1 MSRSRFIK
9 SLKFTFLSALVL
21 IALAGSLRAQTH
33 YTVTHLGLGIA
44 QAINNR
50 GQVTGEHDP
59 ATGIGTGGAFIYFNG
74 QLQDLP
80 SIYGGTPTSGNAI
93 NDHGQV
99 AGVAHPYDEYIWL
112 FTAGHMKNLGV
123 GYPLSIN
130 NLGTIVGYKYAGR
143 DSDNNVLFRA
153 VISYNGGPLQ
163 VLRNMENFNGVAIGI
178 NNLNQVVGNSIYGQV
193 AFIWQNGQ
201 VTYLPRIDSV
211 SDYIEPFAINNRGH
225 IAGFGDVGGFNHIHA
240 FLYINGKYTIFTGKG
255 VFSEAEAIN
264 SHDQMVGTDEFLP
277 DGSSHAA
284 LFVAG
289 QTYDLNDLIPADSGW
304 VLQYAHGINDSGQIV
319 GEGSYK
325 SDWRAHAFLLTP
337 DYGSKIAP

>member
-1 MSRSRFIK
+1 MKFSNSPSGQGIASMK
-9 SLKFTFLSALVL
+9 NLKLSVLLALLL
-21 IALAGSLRAQTH
+21 IASAGSLRAQTH

-59 ATGIGTGGAFIYFNG
+59 ATGVGTGGAFIYFNG

-80 SIYGGTPTSGNAI
+80 SIYGGAPTSGNAI

-178 NNLNQVVGNSIYGQV
+178 NDLNQVVGNSIYGQV

-211 SDYIEPFAINNRGH
+211 SDYMSHSRSIIADILLDSVTWVGLITFTLFCISTGSTRSLPVRGCSAKQKPL
-225 IAGFGDVGGFNHIHA
+225 IRTIKWLELMSSCRTEALMP
-240 FLYINGKYTIFTGKG
+240 LYSWRDRPTI
-255 VFSEAEAIN
+255 SMI
-264 SHDQMVGTDEFLP
+264 
-277 DGSSHAA
+277 
-284 LFVAG
+284 
-289 QTYDLNDLIPADSGW
+289 
-304 VLQYAHGINDSGQIV
+304 
-319 GEGSYK
+319 
-325 SDWRAHAFLLTP
+325 
-337 DYGSKIAP
+337 